1 MNSVLEESAMGALS
15 LAVDIDLGAYR
26 VEHVRERI
34 RRALEREA
42 VPDVHQLARTL
53 RSDRDARFRFR
64 RAVAVPSSRLFR
76 DQAQFHIVER
86 RILPDLL
93 KHTHSRVR
101 IWSAGCARGEEVYS
115 LALVLE
121 RMRALDRAF
130 LLGSDL
136 LDENVAT
143 AAVGADVGTL
153 ASPRLRAALRWE
165 RRDLVGEPPPPGR
178 WSLILCRNVGIY
190 LAPEVKGEVHIK
202 LAGAL
207 TRGGYLMLGR
217 AERLSDPAALN
228 LERVAPNTYRRRV

>member
-1 MNSVLEESAMGALS
+1 MNGVREEAGMGALS
-15 LAVDIDLGAYR
+15 IAVDIDLGAYR

-34 RRALEREA
+34 RRALVREA
-42 VPDVHQLARTL
+42 VADVDQLARTL
-53 RSDRDARFRFR
+53 RRDREARFRFR

-76 DQAQFHIVER
+76 DEAQFSIVER

-93 KHTHSRVR
+93 ERSPGRVR
-101 IWSAGCARGEEVYS
+101 VWSAGCARGEELYS

-121 RMRALDRAF
+121 RMGALERAF

-136 LDENVAT
+136 LAENVAT
-143 AAVGADVGTL
+143 AAVGADVGSL
-153 ASPRLRAALRWE
+153 ASPTLRAALRWE
-165 RRDLVGEPPPPGR
+165 SRDLVAEPPPPGR

-190 LAPEVKGEVHIK
+190 LAGEVKERVHVK

-217 AERLSDPAALN
+217 AERLRDPAALK
-228 LERVAPNTYRRRV
+228 LERVAPNTYRRPA